1 MVAPR
6 DNVRTAG
13 KYQIRLVTVK
23 TVAAASVFAVDDN
36 QIRTL
41 GIDYPP
47 KVFFNE
53 ITAGSAEN
61 VPNREYLYQIKYS
74 ILTALPLTEKPI
86 KSEATN
92 TINSF
97 LFLGTSQ
104 LARVHEVHKKR

>member
-41 GIDYPP
+41 GVDYLP
-47 KVFFNE
+47 KVFFYE
-53 ITAGSAEN
+53 I
-61 VPNREYLYQIKYS
+61 RK
-74 ILTALPLTEKPI
+74 
-86 KSEATN
+86 
-92 TINSF
+92 
-97 LFLGTSQ
+97 
-104 LARVHEVHKKR
+104 